1 MPTKIEKDSVTGT
14 DTTGHE
20 WDGLKEL
27 NTPLPKWWLYV
38 MLATIVWGLVYM
50 LLYPSIPLGRSY
62 FNGLMG
68 YSQRE
73 EVTRDVADIHQRHS
87 AAMSRIATLEFDQIL
102 KDSELKAVAMAA
114 GRISFANNCQPCH
127 GPAGAGRPEY
137 PNLADDEWLWG
148 GKLADIQQTLLYGVR
163 NGRTD
168 TRDSAMP
175 RFGADGVLDTKQLSQ
190 TTDYVLALAG
200 RAPAGAD
207 LQPGEL
213 IFAENCAACH
223 GEKGIG
229 NREFGA
235 PRLNDAIWLYGSD
248 RASIQRQ
255 IANPRLG
262 VMPAWVDRLDAAT
275 IKSLALYV
283 HAFGGGE

>member
-14 DTTGHE
+14 ETTGHE

-50 LLYPSIPLGRSY
+50 LLYPSVPLGRSY
-62 FNGLMG
+62 FSGLMG
-68 YSQRE
+68 YSQRD

-87 AAMSRIATLEFDQIL
+87 AAMSRIEALEFDQIL
-102 KDSELKAVAMAA
+102 KDPELKAVAMAA

-127 GPAGAGRPEY
+127 GPSGAGRPEY

-148 GKLADIQQTLLYGVR
+148 GKFADIQQTLLYGVR

-168 TRDSAMP
+168 ARDSAMP
-175 RFGADGVLDTKQLSQ
+175 KFGADGVLDAKQISQ
-190 TTDYVLALAG
+190 TTDYVLALAS
-200 RAPAGAD
+200 RAPVGAD

-235 PRLNDAIWLYGSD
+235 PRLNDAIWLYGAD

-255 IANPRLG
+255 IVNPRHG

-275 IKSLALYV
+275 IKSLSLYV

>member
-1 MPTKIEKDSVTGT
+1 VPTKIEKDSVTGT
-14 DTTGHE
+14 ETTGHE

-50 LLYPSIPLGRSY
+50 LLYPSVPLGRSY
-62 FNGLMG
+62 FSGLMG
-68 YSQRE
+68 YSQRD

-87 AAMSRIATLEFDQIL
+87 AAMSRIEALEFDQIL
-102 KDSELKAVAMAA
+102 KDPELKAVAMAA

-127 GPAGAGRPEY
+127 GPSGAGRPEN

-148 GKLADIQQTLLYGVR
+148 GKFADIQQTLLYGVR

-168 TRDSAMP
+168 ARDSAMP
-175 RFGADGVLDTKQLSQ
+175 KFGADGVLDAKQISQ

-235 PRLNDAIWLYGSD
+235 PRLNDAIWLYGAD

-255 IANPRLG
+255 IVNPRHG

-275 IKSLALYV
+275 IKSLSLYV